1 LSFGANSLVIE
12 GGGNVIVNEN
22 SADADFRVESNAR
35 AYGLYVDGGT
45 SAVSIGVAPRSD
57 VHSTWG
63 QLFLGE
69 KGSLISENLGS
80 GGNYGMLV
88 SDNLYVDSDTGAFA
102 FITDDEASLYS
113 QEGGQ
118 HKFFGVGFG
127 SAGAAATLVSRLEI
141 DSSGNVV
148 FNEGGNDSDFRIES
162 TGFANQFVVDA
173 GNNTVGIGRVASS
186 MVLDLE
192 SASSG
197 TLNAFRIRN
206 SSTAAAAEVKMH
218 LSLNRTGSD
227 VDFEVASIV
236 AGKEQ
241 EFTTTASTVDGFMA
255 FRTIQNET
263 TAEKM
268 RITSA
273 GLVGLGTTTPS
284 FNMTIFGSGNTF
296 LQISQAG
303 DAVAGHLI
311 GRSSSKDLR
320 VQNSENANTVFWTN
334 NIERVRIED
343 DGNVAFSGDGVSL
356 VATDTYHV
364 RLVNTTNQ
372 VSQLNYNSNASF
384 TQDLHAWDAIRAG
397 SSAFNFGRWRSNVGA
412 TPDSEFIFNGAGT
425 ATADGSWN
433 GGGADYAEYFEWADG
448 NSSNEDRVG
457 ISVKLDGTKIVP
469 STSSDDPSEIIGVIS
484 ANPSVVG
491 DTAGTRWQSKYE
503 RDEYNR
509 YVYEAYT
516 FTEWTVPATETE
528 AAIHHIYPTDYI
540 PSDVTVPSD
549 AVVISKDEDGNN
561 LMRKKLNSSFDESL
575 TYVPRSDRKEWD
587 TVGLMGKIRMTK
599 GQKTGTNWIKMKD
612 ISDTVEEWLIR

>member
-1 LSFGANSLVIE
+1 
-12 GGGNVIVNEN
+12 
-22 SADADFRVESNAR
+22 
-35 AYGLYVDGGT
+35 
-45 SAVSIGVAPRSD
+45 
-57 VHSTWG
+57 
-63 QLFLGE
+63 
-69 KGSLISENLGS
+69 
-80 GGNYGMLV
+80 
-88 SDNLYVDSDTGAFA
+88 
-102 FITDDEASLYS
+102 
-113 QEGGQ
+113 
-118 HKFFGVGFG
+118 
-127 SAGAAATLVSRLEI
+127 EI

-186 MVLDLE
+186 MVFDVE
-192 SASSG
+192 SSSSG

-457 ISVKLDGTKIVP
+457 ISVKL
-469 STSSDDPSEIIGVIS
+469 
-484 ANPSVVG
+484 
-491 DTAGTRWQSKYE
+491 
-503 RDEYNR
+503 
-509 YVYEAYT
+509 
-516 FTEWTVPATETE
+516 
-528 AAIHHIYPTDYI
+528 
-540 PSDVTVPSD
+540 
-549 AVVISKDEDGNN
+549 
-561 LMRKKLNSSFDESL
+561 
-575 TYVPRSDRKEWD
+575 
-587 TVGLMGKIRMTK
+587 
-599 GQKTGTNWIKMKD
+599 
-612 ISDTVEEWLIR
+612 